1 VTSGG
6 SMIELQQTDSMKSDS
21 EWIRVRLDD
30 ISWIEA
36 AGDYMC
42 VHALEDTHI
51 IRKTLKKLEQDLD
64 PESFSKG

>member
-1 VTSGG
+1 
-6 SMIELQQTDSMKSDS
+6 MKSGS